1 MDGIQDCGSGAVAVS
16 AASGNMSGNELTAKA
31 SVVDASGTMVR
42 IGGGARREPFL
53 TSSLRARINAK
64 AQGRYVDSA
73 LEQIRKV
80 EQSDIDVAAKNA
92 IVATL
97 NRSLA
102 HQLNLEDIAEKAV
115 SSPDLKEDADP
126 GKLDPEWVD
135 KFEEHAGAKYDED
148 AQRLWARLL
157 TGELNKP
164 GSYSRKSMRI
174 LDDMEREDAEAFAS
188 LCARCTGGVLP
199 WGERQQLLP
208 LLMEKG
214 QELALPESGLARLK
228 GLGLIEFGNS
238 SGFGLR
244 EGMRLGDGGWQVL
257 KVGSCLLGVRFP
269 EGEGFEV
276 TVHRFTRYG
285 EELSQLCDLG
295 CELDRN
301 DLLANKL
308 KQAGGEV
315 VRVMEIESDGRMRYV
330 PL

>member
-1 MDGIQDCGSGAVAVS
+1 M
-16 AASGNMSGNELTAKA
+16 
-31 SVVDASGTMVR
+31 
-42 IGGGARREPFL
+42 
-53 TSSLRARINAK
+53 RARINAK
-64 AQGRYVDSA
+64 AQGRYVGSA

-126 GKLDPEWVD
+126 GRLDPEWVD

-188 LCARCTGGVLP
+188 LCARCAGAFFLGARGSSSCP
-199 WGERQQLLP
+199 SSWRKAKNSP
-208 LLMEKG
+208 CPSR
-214 QELALPESGLARLK
+214 ALRG
-228 GLGLIEFGNS
+228 
-238 SGFGLR
+238 
-244 EGMRLGDGGWQVL
+244 
-257 KVGSCLLGVRFP
+257 
-269 EGEGFEV
+269 
-276 TVHRFTRYG
+276 
-285 EELSQLCDLG
+285 
-295 CELDRN
+295 
-301 DLLANKL
+301 
-308 KQAGGEV
+308 
-315 VRVMEIESDGRMRYV
+315 
-330 PL
+330 